1 MRLCRNELKRVVGV
15 GAEYRADM
23 EAGATL
29 GLGWHL
35 SIARSASLHLFARG
49 SAIATDAGG
58 SANGPGAAMRP
69 VIDGVRPLLTVPGQG
84 PGQAPSHGDGRRR
97 AVTSATSI
105 RAKGFRWEG
114 RPWRG
119 ASDAR
124 GYVRRSRLLPGLKHP
139 SKVPQD
145 RSRGG
150 AGDRLSA
157 RRRVREE
164 VLVGCSRSRGELPA
178 GNAGER
184 RG

>member
-69 VIDGVRPLLTVPGQG
+69 VIDGVPTV
-84 PGQAPSHGDGRRR
+84 AHGARSETRTSSESRRR
-97 AVTSATSI
+97 ETS
-105 RAKGFRWEG
+105 R
-114 RPWRG
+114 
-119 ASDAR
+119 SDL
-124 GYVRRSRLLPGLKHP
+124 SDKHP
-139 SKVPQD
+139 REGLPLGREAV
-145 RSRGG
+145 
-150 AGDRLSA
+150 A
-157 RRRVREE
+157 RR
-164 VLVGCSRSRGELPA
+164 
-178 GNAGER
+178 ER
-184 RG
+184 R